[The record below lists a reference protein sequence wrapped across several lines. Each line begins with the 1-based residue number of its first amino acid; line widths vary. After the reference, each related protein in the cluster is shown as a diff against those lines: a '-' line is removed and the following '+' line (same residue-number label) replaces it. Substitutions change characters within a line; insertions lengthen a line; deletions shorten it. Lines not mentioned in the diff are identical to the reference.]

1 MKLDI
6 KIIPVIFFLFI
17 CSTFQTLSFNGP
29 DTFSDL
35 AERVSPSVVNISTT
49 GVIENTGPQV
59 PSIEDFFNFPFN
71 MPSPEPSERE
81 FSSLGSGF
89 VISADGFIVTNN
101 HVVENASDIQVT
113 FTDGLK
119 LEAELIASDAETDL
133 ALLKVDANNLP
144 FLEFGDS
151 DTAKVGNWVMAIGN
165 PHGLGGTVTAGIV
178 SARGRML
185 GGRYDDF
192 IQTDASINRGNSG
205 GPLFDLDGKVIG
217 VNSMIISPSG
227 GSIGIGFAI
236 PSNLANNIIQ
246 QLQETGEIER
256 AWLGVRIQEVTDE
269 IAESLGLGKTY
280 GALVQG
286 LTTDSPALKGGVNE
300 GDIIIE
306 FNGKEVESVQTLPK
320 LVAEADI
327 GQSTKVVV
335 WRDEKEVQLFVN
347 LGKQPSLEELASIEN
362 NGSAVLIKELGIK
375 VRTLTDEDKSR
386 LDLAKTL
393 QGVIISEINNDS
405 FLIRQNI
412 KKDDIIIEIQNK
424 SVKASGE
431 VLQIIDEV
439 VSQGK
444 ENVLIVFYSGL
455 NSKKYIGAR
464 LSLD

>member
-1 MKLDI
+1 M
-6 KIIPVIFFLFI
+6 F
-17 CSTFQTLSFNGP
+17 
-29 DTFSDL
+29 
-35 AERVSPSVVNISTT
+35 
-49 GVIENTGPQV
+49 
-59 PSIEDFFNFPFN
+59 
-71 MPSPEPSERE
+71 
-81 FSSLGSGF
+81 
-89 VISADGFIVTNN
+89 
-101 HVVENASDIQVT
+101 
-113 FTDGLK
+113 
-119 LEAELIASDAETDL
+119 
-133 ALLKVDANNLP
+133 
-144 FLEFGDS
+144 
-151 DTAKVGNWVMAIGN
+151 
-165 PHGLGGTVTAGIV
+165 
-178 SARGRML
+178 
-185 GGRYDDF
+185 
-192 IQTDASINRGNSG
+192 
-205 GPLFDLDGKVIG
+205 
-217 VNSMIISPSG
+217 
-227 GSIGIGFAI
+227 
-236 PSNLANNIIQ
+236 
-246 QLQETGEIER
+246 
-256 AWLGVRIQEVTDE
+256 QEVTDE

-405 FLIRQNI
+405 FIIRQNI

-444 ENVLIVFYSGL
+444 ENVLIVFYSGP

>member
-49 GVIENTGPQV
+49 GIIENTGPQV

-101 HVVENASDIQVT
+101 HVVENASDIRVT

-286 LTTDSPALKGGVNE
+286 LTTESPALKGGVNE

-306 FNGKEVESVQTLPK
+306 FNGREVESVQTLPK

-444 ENVLIVFYSGL
+444 ENVLIVFYSGP

>member
-1 MKLDI
+1 
-6 KIIPVIFFLFI
+6 
-17 CSTFQTLSFNGP
+17 
-29 DTFSDL
+29 
-35 AERVSPSVVNISTT
+35 
-49 GVIENTGPQV
+49 
-59 PSIEDFFNFPFN
+59 
-71 MPSPEPSERE
+71 
-81 FSSLGSGF
+81 
-89 VISADGFIVTNN
+89 
-101 HVVENASDIQVT
+101 
-113 FTDGLK
+113 
-119 LEAELIASDAETDL
+119 
-133 ALLKVDANNLP
+133 
-144 FLEFGDS
+144 
-151 DTAKVGNWVMAIGN
+151 
-165 PHGLGGTVTAGIV
+165 
-178 SARGRML
+178 
-185 GGRYDDF
+185 
-192 IQTDASINRGNSG
+192 
-205 GPLFDLDGKVIG
+205 
-217 VNSMIISPSG
+217 MIISPSG

-393 QGVIISEINNDS
+393 QGVII
-405 FLIRQNI
+405 
-412 KKDDIIIEIQNK
+412 
-424 SVKASGE
+424 
-431 VLQIIDEV
+431 
-439 VSQGK
+439 
-444 ENVLIVFYSGL
+444 
-455 NSKKYIGAR
+455 
-464 LSLD
+464 LSLIHI

>member
-1 MKLDI
+1 
-6 KIIPVIFFLFI
+6 
-17 CSTFQTLSFNGP
+17 
-29 DTFSDL
+29 
-35 AERVSPSVVNISTT
+35 
-49 GVIENTGPQV
+49 
-59 PSIEDFFNFPFN
+59 
-71 MPSPEPSERE
+71 
-81 FSSLGSGF
+81 
-89 VISADGFIVTNN
+89 
-101 HVVENASDIQVT
+101 
-113 FTDGLK
+113 
-119 LEAELIASDAETDL
+119 
-133 ALLKVDANNLP
+133 
-144 FLEFGDS
+144 
-151 DTAKVGNWVMAIGN
+151 
-165 PHGLGGTVTAGIV
+165 
-178 SARGRML
+178 
-185 GGRYDDF
+185 
-192 IQTDASINRGNSG
+192 
-205 GPLFDLDGKVIG
+205 
-217 VNSMIISPSG
+217 MIISPSG

-269 IAESLGLGKTY
+269 IAESLGLSKTY

-444 ENVLIVFYSGL
+444 ENVLIVFYSGP

>member
-1 MKLDI
+1 M
-6 KIIPVIFFLFI
+6 
-17 CSTFQTLSFNGP
+17 
-29 DTFSDL
+29 
-35 AERVSPSVVNISTT
+35 
-49 GVIENTGPQV
+49 
-59 PSIEDFFNFPFN
+59 
-71 MPSPEPSERE
+71 
-81 FSSLGSGF
+81 
-89 VISADGFIVTNN
+89 
-101 HVVENASDIQVT
+101 
-113 FTDGLK
+113 
-119 LEAELIASDAETDL
+119 
-133 ALLKVDANNLP
+133 
-144 FLEFGDS
+144 
-151 DTAKVGNWVMAIGN
+151 
-165 PHGLGGTVTAGIV
+165 GI
-178 SARGRML
+178 
-185 GGRYDDF
+185 
-192 IQTDASINRGNSG
+192 
-205 GPLFDLDGKVIG
+205 
-217 VNSMIISPSG
+217 
-227 GSIGIGFAI
+227 
-236 PSNLANNIIQ
+236 
-246 QLQETGEIER
+246 
-256 AWLGVRIQEVTDE
+256 
-269 IAESLGLGKTY
+269 GKTY

-444 ENVLIVFYSGL
+444 ENVLIVFYSGP

>member
-1 MKLDI
+1 
-6 KIIPVIFFLFI
+6 
-17 CSTFQTLSFNGP
+17 
-29 DTFSDL
+29 
-35 AERVSPSVVNISTT
+35 
-49 GVIENTGPQV
+49 
-59 PSIEDFFNFPFN
+59 
-71 MPSPEPSERE
+71 
-81 FSSLGSGF
+81 
-89 VISADGFIVTNN
+89 
-101 HVVENASDIQVT
+101 
-113 FTDGLK
+113 
-119 LEAELIASDAETDL
+119 
-133 ALLKVDANNLP
+133 
-144 FLEFGDS
+144 
-151 DTAKVGNWVMAIGN
+151 
-165 PHGLGGTVTAGIV
+165 
-178 SARGRML
+178 
-185 GGRYDDF
+185 
-192 IQTDASINRGNSG
+192 
-205 GPLFDLDGKVIG
+205 
-217 VNSMIISPSG
+217 MIISPSG

-405 FLIRQNI
+405 FLKRQNI

-444 ENVLIVFYSGL
+444 ENVLIVFYSGP

>member
-1 MKLDI
+1 
-6 KIIPVIFFLFI
+6 
-17 CSTFQTLSFNGP
+17 
-29 DTFSDL
+29 
-35 AERVSPSVVNISTT
+35 
-49 GVIENTGPQV
+49 
-59 PSIEDFFNFPFN
+59 
-71 MPSPEPSERE
+71 
-81 FSSLGSGF
+81 
-89 VISADGFIVTNN
+89 
-101 HVVENASDIQVT
+101 
-113 FTDGLK
+113 
-119 LEAELIASDAETDL
+119 
-133 ALLKVDANNLP
+133 
-144 FLEFGDS
+144 
-151 DTAKVGNWVMAIGN
+151 
-165 PHGLGGTVTAGIV
+165 
-178 SARGRML
+178 
-185 GGRYDDF
+185 
-192 IQTDASINRGNSG
+192 
-205 GPLFDLDGKVIG
+205 
-217 VNSMIISPSG
+217 MIISPSG

-386 LDLAKTL
+386 LDLAKTV

-444 ENVLIVFYSGL
+444 ENVLIVFYSGP

>member
-1 MKLDI
+1 M
-6 KIIPVIFFLFI
+6 
-17 CSTFQTLSFNGP
+17 
-29 DTFSDL
+29 
-35 AERVSPSVVNISTT
+35 
-49 GVIENTGPQV
+49 
-59 PSIEDFFNFPFN
+59 
-71 MPSPEPSERE
+71 
-81 FSSLGSGF
+81 
-89 VISADGFIVTNN
+89 
-101 HVVENASDIQVT
+101 
-113 FTDGLK
+113 
-119 LEAELIASDAETDL
+119 
-133 ALLKVDANNLP
+133 
-144 FLEFGDS
+144 
-151 DTAKVGNWVMAIGN
+151 
-165 PHGLGGTVTAGIV
+165 
-178 SARGRML
+178 
-185 GGRYDDF
+185 
-192 IQTDASINRGNSG
+192 
-205 GPLFDLDGKVIG
+205 
-217 VNSMIISPSG
+217 
-227 GSIGIGFAI
+227 
-236 PSNLANNIIQ
+236 
-246 QLQETGEIER
+246 
-256 AWLGVRIQEVTDE
+256 
-269 IAESLGLGKTY
+269 GLGKTY

-412 KKDDIIIEIQNK
+412 KKDVIIIEIQNK

-444 ENVLIVFYSGL
+444 ENVLIVFYSGP

>member
-17 CSTFQTLSFNGP
+17 CSTFQSLSFNGP

-49 GVIENTGPQV
+49 GIIENTGPQV

-101 HVVENASDIQVT
+101 HVVENASDIRVT

-412 KKDDIIIEIQNK
+412 KT
-424 SVKASGE
+424 
-431 VLQIIDEV
+431 
-439 VSQGK
+439 VSYTHLTLPTNDQ
-444 ENVLIVFYSGL
+444 V
-455 NSKKYIGAR
+455 
-464 LSLD
+464 

>member
-1 MKLDI
+1 MTK
-6 KIIPVIFFLFI
+6 FFRF
-17 CSTFQTLSFNGP
+17 TFYLVLINILPFSLAQAFNGP
-29 DTFSDL
+29 DTFADL
-35 AERVSPSVVNISTT
+35 AEKVSPSVVNISTT
-49 GVIENTGPQV
+49 GIIEQSGQDM

-71 MPSPEPSERE
+71 MPNPEPSERE

-89 VISADGFIVTNN
+89 VISEDGYIVTNN
-101 HVVENASDIQVT
+101 HVVENASDIRVT

-119 LEAELIASDAETDL
+119 LEAELIAFDAETDL
-133 ALLKVDANNLP
+133 ALLKVNGKDLP
-144 FLEFGDS
+144 HLEFGDS

-236 PSNLANNIIQ
+236 PSNLAKNIID
-246 QLQETGEIER
+246 QLATTGEIQR

-269 IAESLGLGKTY
+269 IAQSLGLSKTY

-286 LTTDSPALKGGVNE
+286 LTPDSPALKDGIKE

-306 FNGKEVESVQTLPK
+306 FNDNEVESVQTLPK
-320 LVAEADI
+320 LVAEAQI
-327 GQSTKVVV
+327 GVSAKVVV
-335 WRDEKEVQLFVN
+335 WRDEQEKTLYVN

-362 NGSAVLIKELGIK
+362 EGSSIFIKELGIK
-375 VRTLTDEDKSR
+375 IRNLSEDDKNR
-386 LDLAKTL
+386 LQLSSAVS
-393 QGVIISEINNDS
+393 GVILTEVDSDS
-405 FLIRQNI
+405 FLMRQNI
-412 KKDDIIIEIQNK
+412 KKDDIIIEMQNEPISSTGDILK
-424 SVKASGE
+424 VIE
-431 VLQIIDEV
+431 RVI
-439 VSQGK
+439 SQGK
-444 ENVLIVFYSGL
+444 ENVLIVFYAGP
-455 NSKKYIGAR
+455 NSRKYIGAR
-464 LSLD
+464 LSID

>member
-1 MKLDI
+1 MTK
-6 KIIPVIFFLFI
+6 FFRF
-17 CSTFQTLSFNGP
+17 TFYLVLINILPFGLAQAFNGP
-29 DTFSDL
+29 DTFADL
-35 AERVSPSVVNISTT
+35 AEKVSPSVVNISTT
-49 GVIENTGPQV
+49 GIIEQSGQDM

-71 MPSPEPSERE
+71 MPNPEPSERE

-89 VISADGFIVTNN
+89 VISEDGYIVTNN
-101 HVVENASDIQVT
+101 HVVENASDIRVT

-119 LEAELIASDAETDL
+119 LEAELIAFDAETDL
-133 ALLKVDANNLP
+133 ALLKVNGEDLP
-144 FLEFGDS
+144 HLEFGDS

-236 PSNLANNIIQ
+236 PSNLAKNIID
-246 QLQETGEIER
+246 QLATTGEIQR

-269 IAESLGLGKTY
+269 IAQSLGLSKTY

-286 LTTDSPALKGGVNE
+286 LTPDSPALKDGIKE

-306 FNGKEVESVQTLPK
+306 FNGNEVESVQTLPK
-320 LVAEADI
+320 LVAKAQI
-327 GQSTKVVV
+327 GVSAKVVV
-335 WRDEKEVQLFVN
+335 WRDEQEKTLYVN

-362 NGSAVLIKELGIK
+362 EGSSIFIKELGIK
-375 VRTLTDEDKSR
+375 IRNLSEDDKNR
-386 LDLAKTL
+386 LQLSSAVS
-393 QGVIISEINNDS
+393 GVILTEVDSDS
-405 FLIRQNI
+405 FLMRQNI
-412 KKDDIIIEIQNK
+412 KKDDIIIEMQNESISSTGDILK
-424 SVKASGE
+424 VIE
-431 VLQIIDEV
+431 RVI
-439 VSQGK
+439 SQGK
-444 ENVLIVFYSGL
+444 ENVLIVFYAGP
-455 NSKKYIGAR
+455 NSRKYIGAR
-464 LSLD
+464 LSID

>member
-412 KKDDIIIEIQNK
+412 KKDDIIT
-424 SVKASGE
+424 
-431 VLQIIDEV
+431 
-439 VSQGK
+439 VSYTHLTLPT
-444 ENVLIVFYSGL
+444 N
-455 NSKKYIGAR
+455 A
-464 LSLD
+464 

>member
-1 MKLDI
+1 MT
-6 KIIPVIFFLFI
+6 V
-17 CSTFQTLSFNGP
+17 
-29 DTFSDL
+29 
-35 AERVSPSVVNISTT
+35 AA
-49 GVIENTGPQV
+49 NT
-59 PSIEDFFNFPFN
+59 
-71 MPSPEPSERE
+71 
-81 FSSLGSGF
+81 
-89 VISADGFIVTNN
+89 
-101 HVVENASDIQVT
+101 
-113 FTDGLK
+113 
-119 LEAELIASDAETDL
+119 
-133 ALLKVDANNLP
+133 LP
-144 FLEFGDS
+144 FRELGDS

-286 LTTDSPALKGGVNE
+286 LTSDSPALKGGVNE

-386 LDLAKTL
+386 LDL
-393 QGVIISEINNDS
+393 S
-405 FLIRQNI
+405 LIHI
-412 KKDDIIIEIQNK
+412 
-424 SVKASGE
+424 
-431 VLQIIDEV
+431 
-439 VSQGK
+439 
-444 ENVLIVFYSGL
+444 
-455 NSKKYIGAR
+455 
-464 LSLD
+464 

>member
-1 MKLDI
+1 
-6 KIIPVIFFLFI
+6 
-17 CSTFQTLSFNGP
+17 
-29 DTFSDL
+29 
-35 AERVSPSVVNISTT
+35 
-49 GVIENTGPQV
+49 
-59 PSIEDFFNFPFN
+59 
-71 MPSPEPSERE
+71 
-81 FSSLGSGF
+81 
-89 VISADGFIVTNN
+89 
-101 HVVENASDIQVT
+101 
-113 FTDGLK
+113 
-119 LEAELIASDAETDL
+119 
-133 ALLKVDANNLP
+133 
-144 FLEFGDS
+144 
-151 DTAKVGNWVMAIGN
+151 
-165 PHGLGGTVTAGIV
+165 
-178 SARGRML
+178 
-185 GGRYDDF
+185 
-192 IQTDASINRGNSG
+192 
-205 GPLFDLDGKVIG
+205 
-217 VNSMIISPSG
+217 MIISPSG

-269 IAESLGLGKTY
+269 IAESVGLGKTY

-424 SVKASGE
+424 SGKASGE

-444 ENVLIVFYSGL
+444 ENVLIVFYSGP

>member
-412 KKDDIIIEIQNK
+412 KKDDIIIEMQNESISSTGDILK
-424 SVKASGE
+424 VIESV
-431 VLQIIDEV
+431 I
-439 VSQGK
+439 SQGK
-444 ENVLIVFYSGL
+444 ENVLIVFYAGP
-455 NSKKYIGAR
+455 NSRKYIGAR
-464 LSLD
+464 LSID

>member
-1 MKLDI
+1 MTK
-6 KIIPVIFFLFI
+6 FFRF
-17 CSTFQTLSFNGP
+17 TFYLVLINILPFSLVQAFNGP
-29 DTFSDL
+29 DTFADL
-35 AERVSPSVVNISTT
+35 AEKVSPSVVNISTT
-49 GVIENTGPQV
+49 GIIEQSGQDM

-71 MPSPEPSERE
+71 MPNPEPSERE

-89 VISADGFIVTNN
+89 VISEDGYIVTNN
-101 HVVENASDIQVT
+101 HVVENASDIRVT

-119 LEAELIASDAETDL
+119 LEAELIAFDAETDL
-133 ALLKVDANNLP
+133 ALLKVNGEGLP
-144 FLEFGDS
+144 HLEFGDS

-236 PSNLANNIIQ
+236 PSNLAKNIID
-246 QLQETGEIER
+246 QLATTGEIQR

-269 IAESLGLGKTY
+269 IAQSLGLSKTY

-286 LTTDSPALKGGVNE
+286 LTPDSPALKDGIKE

-306 FNGKEVESVQTLPK
+306 FNDNEVESVQTLPK
-320 LVAEADI
+320 LVAEAQI
-327 GQSTKVVV
+327 GFSAKVVV
-335 WRDEKEVQLFVN
+335 WRDEQEKTLYVN

-362 NGSAVLIKELGIK
+362 EGSSIFIKELGIK
-375 VRTLTDEDKSR
+375 IRNLSEDDKNR
-386 LDLAKTL
+386 LQLSSAVS
-393 QGVIISEINNDS
+393 GVILTEVDSDS
-405 FLIRQNI
+405 FLMRQNI
-412 KKDDIIIEIQNK
+412 KKDDIIIEMQNESISSTGDILK
-424 SVKASGE
+424 VIE
-431 VLQIIDEV
+431 RVI
-439 VSQGK
+439 SQGK
-444 ENVLIVFYSGL
+444 ENVLIVFYAGP
-455 NSKKYIGAR
+455 NSRKYIGAR
-464 LSLD
+464 LSID

>member
-1 MKLDI
+1 MDCSQMRLDF
-6 KIIPVIFFLFI
+6 KILPVIFFLFI
-17 CSTFQTLSFNGP
+17 CSTFQSLSFNGP

-362 NGSAVLIKELGIK
+362 NGSAVLINELGIK

-386 LDLAKTL
+386 LDLAKSL
-393 QGVIISEINNDS
+393 QGSN
-405 FLIRQNI
+405 
-412 KKDDIIIEIQNK
+412 
-424 SVKASGE
+424 
-431 VLQIIDEV
+431 
-439 VSQGK
+439 
-444 ENVLIVFYSGL
+444 
-455 NSKKYIGAR
+455 YI
-464 LSLD
+464 

>member
-300 GDIIIE
+300 GDIIIA
-306 FNGKEVESVQTLPK
+306 VSYTHLTLPTIL
-320 LVAEADI
+320 LV
-327 GQSTKVVV
+327 
-335 WRDEKEVQLFVN
+335 
-347 LGKQPSLEELASIEN
+347 
-362 NGSAVLIKELGIK
+362 
-375 VRTLTDEDKSR
+375 
-386 LDLAKTL
+386 
-393 QGVIISEINNDS
+393 
-405 FLIRQNI
+405 
-412 KKDDIIIEIQNK
+412 
-424 SVKASGE
+424 
-431 VLQIIDEV
+431 
-439 VSQGK
+439 
-444 ENVLIVFYSGL
+444 
-455 NSKKYIGAR
+455 
-464 LSLD
+464 

>member
-1 MKLDI
+1 MKLDF

-17 CSTFQTLSFNGP
+17 CSTFQSLSFNGP

-49 GVIENTGPQV
+49 GIIENTGPQV

-386 LDLAKTL
+386 LD
-393 QGVIISEINNDS
+393 
-405 FLIRQNI
+405 
-412 KKDDIIIEIQNK
+412 
-424 SVKASGE
+424 
-431 VLQIIDEV
+431 
-439 VSQGK
+439 
-444 ENVLIVFYSGL
+444 
-455 NSKKYIGAR
+455 
-464 LSLD
+464 

>member
-1 MKLDI
+1 M
-6 KIIPVIFFLFI
+6 
-17 CSTFQTLSFNGP
+17 
-29 DTFSDL
+29 
-35 AERVSPSVVNISTT
+35 
-49 GVIENTGPQV
+49 
-59 PSIEDFFNFPFN
+59 
-71 MPSPEPSERE
+71 
-81 FSSLGSGF
+81 
-89 VISADGFIVTNN
+89 
-101 HVVENASDIQVT
+101 
-113 FTDGLK
+113 
-119 LEAELIASDAETDL
+119 IASDAETDL

-192 IQTDASINRGNSG
+192 IQTDSSLNRGNSG

-393 QGVIISEINNDS
+393 KGVIISEINNDS

-444 ENVLIVFYSGL
+444 ENVLIVFYSGP